1 MLDAFS
7 SSAPEAARLTRSPGV
22 LAPPKH
28 APDVL
33 DADLV
38 CVALPTWDGDYMK
51 STVHLVRALAA
62 RHLAPGR
69 KALYVDYPFTIKDV
83 VQTLRGR
90 QRAPLRRMA
99 GALVPG
105 GHDRLRRIDIGG
117 GRAVHVLT
125 PPVTMP
131 VNGLAP
137 GSAYDALLGVNG
149 RVVAIAIRQAMRRLC
164 MGAPVVVNAFNPFL
178 GVPLAGRLGERLLAY
193 YCYDEISAAAWN
205 RRHGTRLEARFLT
218 QADVVIVSS
227 EALLESKRAHHD
239 HVRLVKNGVDFDL
252 FHQAYDAAAPSG
264 PGTEAPCVGYLGSLD
279 DRLDYALLH
288 AVVEASPDWQFLFV
302 GRIVDERAHA
312 LGAYPNVD
320 LMGAQPP
327 PALPGF
333 LQRMEVGLIP
343 FARTDFTASIYPLK
357 INEYLA
363 AGRPV
368 VMTPFADLREFAG
381 LATVAG
387 TAEAFRAALAEALRP
402 ASPDAV
408 AARIEAARGNAWP
421 GRAAAFASV
430 LQQRLPVA

>member
-1 MLDAFS
+1 MFDSFS
-7 SSAPEAARLTRSPGV
+7 SSAPEAARLARAPGA

-28 APDVL
+28 TGDIL

-69 KALYVDYPFTIKDV
+69 QALYVDYPFTVKDV

-99 GALVPG
+99 GPLMPG
-105 GHDRLRRIDIGG
+105 GEDRLRRVEIGD

-125 PPVTMP
+125 PPVTVP

-137 GSAYDALLGVNG
+137 GIAYDALLGLNG
-149 RVVAIAIRQAMRRLC
+149 RVVGAAIRRAIQRLG
-164 MGAPVVVNAFNPFL
+164 MSAPVVVNAFNPFL

-218 QADVVIVSS
+218 QADVVVVSS
-227 EALLESKRAHHD
+227 EALLASKRGHHD
-239 HVRLVKNGVDFDL
+239 RVRLVKNGVDFDL
-252 FHQAYDAAAPSG
+252 FHEAYDADPTARVG
-264 PGTEAPCVGYLGSLD
+264 RPCVGYLGSLD
-279 DRLDYALLH
+279 DRLDYGLLH
-288 AVVEASPDWQFLFV
+288 AVIEASPDWRFLFV
-302 GRIVDERAHA
+302 GRLVDERAHGLSRHA
-312 LGAYPNVD
+312 NVD
-320 LMGAQPP
+320 LVGAQQPA
-327 PALPGF
+327 ALPGF
-333 LQRMEVGLIP
+333 LRQMDVGTIP
-343 FARTDFTASIYPLK
+343 FARTDFTANIYPLK

-381 LATVAG
+381 LATVAE
-387 TAEAFRAALAEALRP
+387 TAEAFRTGLGEALAP
-402 ASPDAV
+402 AAPEVV

-430 LQQRLPVA
+430 LQQALPPA

>member
-7 SSAPEAARLTRSPGV
+7 SSAPEAVRLTRAPGA

-28 APDVL
+28 GTDVL

-69 KALYVDYPFTIKDV
+69 TALYVDYPFTIKDV

-105 GHDRLRRIDIGG
+105 GQDRLRRLDLSEGK
-117 GRAVHVLT
+117 AVHVLT
-125 PPVTMP
+125 PPATMP

-137 GSAYDALLGVNG
+137 GATYDALVGVNG
-149 RVVAIAIRQAMRRLC
+149 RVVGTAIRQAMRRLS
-164 MGAPVVVNAFNPFL
+164 MDAPVVVNAFNPFL

-205 RRHGTRLEARFLT
+205 RRHGTRLERQFMA
-218 QADVVIVSS
+218 QADVVVVSS
-227 EALLESKRAHHD
+227 EALLASKRAHHD
-239 HVRLVKNGVDFDL
+239 RVRLVKNGVDFDL
-252 FHQAYDAAAPSG
+252 FHRAYDAAPAT
-264 PGTEAPCVGYLGSLD
+264 GTERPCVGYLGSLD
-279 DRLDYALLH
+279 DRLDYDLLH
-288 AVVEASPDWQFLFV
+288 AVIAASPDWRFLFV

-312 LGAYPNVD
+312 LGDYPNAD
-320 LMGAQPP
+320 LAGAQPP

-333 LQRMEVGLIP
+333 LRQMHVGTIP
-343 FARTDFTASIYPLK
+343 FARTDFTANIYPLK

-368 VMTPFADLREFAG
+368 VMTPFADLHEFEG
-381 LATVAG
+381 LAAVAG
-387 TAEAFRAALAEALRP
+387 TAEAFRRALAESLVP
-402 ASPDAV
+402 AAPEAV
-408 AARIEAARGNAWP
+408 ADRVEAARGNAWP
-421 GRAAAFASV
+421 GRAAAFAAV
-430 LQQRLPVA
+430 LQQSLPVA